1 MTSVRRRI
9 LVIGLVVPSALLAV
23 ALGVMV
29 WSLPD
34 LPDPVAVHWGP
45 AGTPDGFGSPVLS
58 FVLLPGIILAWLVFA
73 WFLVRRT
80 PDAGPTVNQKLV
92 LAVGVFLAAY
102 LGTIIA
108 GSFVIQRGAEDARDT
123 GSILP
128 VMLVGGIVG
137 VVLAAIA
144 WFVLPKA
151 TAPAPIPPLDELPAR
166 AIGENERVVWV
177 RRIEPS
183 TPALAIVLAV
193 SAVVLIAGA
202 AIVAAT
208 QPLLALIAVLPL
220 ALIGL
225 GYAVSFW
232 TVTIDRRG
240 VLARGGPGWPTI
252 RLPLSDIEAA
262 RAIEVEPV
270 IDFGGWG
277 LRWAPGRTG
286 IIVRRGPALEV
297 RRRSGRDLV
306 VTTPDAETAAEL
318 VNGLLQRARS

>member
-1 MTSVRRRI
+1 MTSARRRI
-9 LVIGLVVPSALLAV
+9 VAVGLVAPAVLLAA

-29 WSLPD
+29 WALPD

-58 FVLLPGIILAWLVFA
+58 FVLLPGIILAWLIFA
-73 WFLVRRT
+73 WLIARRT
-80 PDAGPTVNQKLV
+80 PPAGPTVNQKLV
-92 LAVGVFLAAY
+92 LVVGVFLSAY

-128 VMLVGGIVG
+128 VMLMGGVVG
-137 VVLAAIA
+137 VVLAVLA
-144 WFVLPKA
+144 WFALPKA
-151 TAPAPIPPLDELPAR
+151 AAPDPVPALDELPAR

-183 TPALAIVLAV
+183 TPVLAIVLAV
-193 SAVVLIAGA
+193 SAIVLIAGA
-202 AIVAAT
+202 AIVATT

-220 ALIGL
+220 ALIAL

-240 VLARGGPGWPTI
+240 LIARGGPGWPTI
-252 RLPLSDIEAA
+252 RIPLADVEAA
-262 RAIEVEPV
+262 RVIEVDPIV
-270 IDFGGWG
+270 DFGGWG

-286 IIVRRGPALEV
+286 IIVRRGHALEV
-297 RRRSGRDLV
+297 RRSSGRDLV
-306 VTTPDAETAAEL
+306 ISTPDAATAAEL
-318 VNGLLQRARS
+318 VNGLLVRARS